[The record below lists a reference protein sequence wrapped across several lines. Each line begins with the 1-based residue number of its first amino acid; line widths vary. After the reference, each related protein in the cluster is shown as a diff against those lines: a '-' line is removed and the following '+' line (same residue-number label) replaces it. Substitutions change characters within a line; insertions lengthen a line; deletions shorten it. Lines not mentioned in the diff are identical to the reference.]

1 MLYRAVSIPNNCH
14 GKEHHDAKYTHVEKS
29 DHESKLEI
37 DCGNIQ
43 PGRKVWKDEIHL
55 AIVDSGEIQIDG
67 NLFAANLRRSHGN
80 DRERIKR
87 SGRP

>member
-1 MLYRAVSIPNNCH
+1 MRELNIRPVFSRT
-14 GKEHHDAKYTHVEKS
+14 GSVHVEKS

-80 DRERIKR
+80 DRERINR